1 MLASGKKDIIKMFVE
16 KTGIFF
22 PASSDDRGMGTVE
35 AKAYDPV
42 NDSSSVRRVGAG
54 FYHRGVSG
62 GNGVNQRI
70 DTEKERIVP
79 GAHNKHHAVW
89 RRLFVASGS
98 KLRKRGTHRDLFCV
112 FRRVFDHVGQFA

>member
-1 MLASGKKDIIKMFVE
+1 MLASGEKDIIKMFVE
-16 KTGIFF
+16 KAGIFLP
-22 PASSDDRGMGTVE
+22 PAGDNRGVGTVE

-42 NDSSSVRRVGAG
+42 DDSAGIGGVGAG

-79 GAHNKHHAVW
+79 GAHDKHHAVW